1 MWTRLAHIILKNRY
15 LLIAL
20 LTVFTVF
27 MGYQATKIKMSYKLA
42 ELVPQSKHESQYFH
56 KFKET
61 FGQDANIMAIGFEDS
76 SIYELKNFQAYFYL
90 CAQIDSLEGLND
102 VVAIPTVLRLVRND
116 RKRRFDFEPL
126 FNDAPQT
133 EEELKE
139 KLDEFKSIEIYKNQI
154 YNPENGVT
162 ALLVTLK
169 EEYNDSQKRIKL
181 LTDIEMLVNEFTLK
195 TGVKAHYA
203 GLPYIRTAMTK
214 EVSAELR
221 MFLLLSLGVTAIIL
235 FLFFRSF
242 SAVFF
247 SVLVIGVAVI
257 TTMGTIALLGYDV
270 SLLTGLI
277 PPIIVVI
284 GIPNCVY
291 LLSKYHQEFV
301 KHQNKIKALST
312 VIRKIGVVT
321 LITNFTT
328 AVGFLV
334 VVTADITILRE
345 FGIVA
350 GINVLGTFLI
360 SIILIPTVFS
370 FLPDPSTK
378 HTKHLEFK
386 SVQYFL
392 NWLEHMV
399 LNKRSVIYSFT
410 IVLVIVSLWGSWK
423 IYSVSYMVDDLPKES
438 VIRKDLAFFE
448 QNFGGVMPLEIVIDT
463 KDPKALKDVK
473 FLQKMDEFQ
482 GFLATIPELANSVSI
497 LNFIKAARQ
506 AYWAGLPEFYGVPTN
521 QDKGKILSYLL
532 RSDKGNNSQ
541 GMMHNLIDTT
551 GQIRISIKVADVGSK
566 RMDTLVHQVIMPEA
580 DRIFKSEVTEG
591 KEPMTY
597 EITGTTLL
605 FIKGNKYL
613 VKNLREGLVM
623 AIILIALIMAAL
635 FQNIRMILLSI
646 ITNLIPL
653 AITGALMGYMDIPLK
668 PSTALIF
675 SIAFGISVDDSIHF
689 LAKYRQE
696 LFANKFNVK
705 IAVQKS
711 LKETGASMF
720 YTSIVLF
727 CGFIIFA
734 FSNFGGTVMLGVL
747 TSTTLLCAMITNLI
761 LLPSLLMTFDSG
773 KRKAN
778 RQTLIDTYISADEDV
793 EELEKKEVNNLEQE
807 DQKRTTK
814 SEV

>member
-1 MWTRLAHIILKNRY
+1 M
-15 LLIAL
+15 IAI

-27 MGYQATKIKMSYKLA
+27 MGYHATKIKMSYKLA

-61 FGQDANIMAIGFEDS
+61 FGQDANIMAIGFADS
-76 SIYELKNFQAYFYL
+76 SIYTLKNFQAYYRL
-90 CAQIDSLEGLND
+90 CDRIDSLEGLND
-102 VVAIPTVLRLVRND
+102 VVAIPTVLKLVRND
-116 RKRRFDFEPL
+116 RKRRFDYLPL
-126 FNDAPQT
+126 FTASPST
-133 EEELKE
+133 EEELKT

-154 YNPENGVT
+154 YNPKNGVT

-169 EEYNDSQKRIKL
+169 EEYNDSKKRIKL
-181 LTDIEMLVNEFTLK
+181 LAEIEAEVDVFTAK
-195 TGVKAHYA
+195 TGIKAHYA
-203 GLPYIRTAMTK
+203 GLPYIRTTMTK
-214 EVSAELR
+214 EVSTELR
-221 MFLLLSLGVTAIIL
+221 MFLLLSLAVTAIIL
-235 FLFFRSF
+235 FVFFRSF

-257 TTMGTIALLGYDV
+257 TTMGTISLFGYDV

-291 LLSKYHQEFV
+291 LLNKYHQEFV

-334 VVTADITILRE
+334 VITADITILRE
-345 FGIVA
+345 FGVVA

-386 SVQYFL
+386 SMQYFL
-392 NWLEHMV
+392 RWLEHVV
-399 LNKRSVIYSFT
+399 LNRRSVIYT
-410 IVLVIVSLWGSWK
+410 ITVVLVMVCLWGSWK
-423 IYSVSYMVDDLPKES
+423 VYSVSYMVDDLPEES

-448 QNFGGVMPLEIVIDT
+448 QNFGGVMPLEIVLNTHDS
-463 KDPKALKDVK
+463 KSLKDVK
-473 FLQKMDEFQ
+473 FLQKLDEFQ
-482 GFLATIPELANSVSI
+482 TFLTTIPELSSSVSI
-497 LNFIKAARQ
+497 LNFIKGARQ
-506 AYWAGLPEFYGVPTN
+506 AYWAGMPEFYGVPTN

-532 RSDKGNNSQ
+532 RSGKEGGSQ
-541 GMMHNLIDTT
+541 DMVNNLIDST

-580 DRIFKSEVTEG
+580 DRIFKSEVKEG
-591 KEPMTY
+591 ETLITY

-623 AIILIALIMAAL
+623 AIILIALIMAVL

-711 LKETGASMF
+711 LNETGASMF

-773 KRKAN
+773 KRKAS
-778 RQTLIDTYISADEDV
+778 RQTLIDTYISTDEDV
-793 EELEKKEVNNLEQE
+793 EELEGKERINSEQK
-807 DQKRTTK
+807 DQKRTTT